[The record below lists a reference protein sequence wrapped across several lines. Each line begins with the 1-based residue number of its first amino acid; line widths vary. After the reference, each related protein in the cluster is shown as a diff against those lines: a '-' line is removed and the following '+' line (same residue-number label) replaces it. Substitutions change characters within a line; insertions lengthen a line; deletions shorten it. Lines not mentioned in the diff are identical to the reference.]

1 MFSTSE
7 VPVLQEIFQNM
18 HFLSWSESMPLVAR
32 GGYAF
37 ISYRSALDFVVST
50 QYTDDNGETN
60 LHVAFGTFFDGGNAW
75 AFPKV
80 SRQFTIGHIFIYLWV
95 TADAQDPSL
104 KQDSQGV

>member
-1 MFSTSE
+1 
-7 VPVLQEIFQNM
+7 
-18 HFLSWSESMPLVAR
+18 MPLVTR

-60 LHVAFGTFFDGGNAW
+60 LHVAFGIFFDGGNAW

-80 SRQFTIGHIFIYLWV
+80 SRQFINSLGSHIHICG
-95 TADAQDPSL
+95 
-104 KQDSQGV
+104 SQQLARFVRQHE